1 MPDRP
6 PVTDWTTDFDHFD
19 PQWTENPYAIR
30 DELRGKCPVA
40 TSQRFE
46 DGA

>member
-6 PVTDWTTDFDHFD
+6 PVTDWTTDYDHFD
-19 PQWTENPYAIR
+19 PQWTENPYAIW

-40 TSQRFE
+40 MSQRFE